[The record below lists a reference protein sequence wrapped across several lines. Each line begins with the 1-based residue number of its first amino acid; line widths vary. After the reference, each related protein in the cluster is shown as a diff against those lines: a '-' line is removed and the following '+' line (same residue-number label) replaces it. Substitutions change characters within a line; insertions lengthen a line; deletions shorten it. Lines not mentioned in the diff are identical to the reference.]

1 MRLLALVLN
10 RAAEDGDDDNPK
22 EELSIRMQDVIR

>member
-10 RAAEDGDDDNPK
+10 HAAEDDDNPK
-22 EELSIRMQDVIR
+22 EELSIRMQDIIR

>member
-10 RAAEDGDDDNPK
+10 HVTEDGDSPK
-22 EELSIRMQDVIR
+22 EEVCVRMQDVVR

>member
-10 RAAEDGDDDNPK
+10 HATEDDDSPK
-22 EELSIRMQDVIR
+22 EELLVRVHDVIR

>member
-10 RAAEDGDDDNPK
+10 HAAEDDSSK
-22 EELSIRMQDVIR
+22 EEACVRIQDVIR

>member
-10 RAAEDGDDDNPK
+10 HAAEDGDGPK
-22 EELSIRMQDVIR
+22 EELCVRIQDVIR

>member
-10 RAAEDGDDDNPK
+10 HAAEAVDSPK
-22 EELSIRMQDVIR
+22 EELSVRMQDVIR

>member
-10 RAAEDGDDDNPK
+10 CAADEDDKPK
-22 EELSIRMQDVIR
+22 EELCVRMQDVVR